1 MTRLIIS
8 CDDLG
13 ITKEINLAIKDCAE
27 EGVIS
32 SSSIVA
38 NGEFYEH
45 VLTDV
50 INKIPLSF
58 FGLHLNLTEGNNRVG
73 TLLAI
78 RPCGRQTITKTIAM
92 PKNSIRYSENSRRN
106 SGKRTIAEA
115 AKTTPT

>member
-1 MTRLIIS
+1 MKRLIIS

-50 INKIPLSF
+50 INKVPLSF
-58 FGLHLNLTEGNNRVG
+58 FGLHLNLTEGTAVNKDNTNIICDKNNV
-73 TLLAI
+73 
-78 RPCGRQTITKTIAM
+78 
-92 PKNSIRYSENSRRN
+92 
-106 SGKRTIAEA
+106 
-115 AKTTPT
+115 